1 MMLTDGPW
9 PDRASECLSTF
20 INLSSITDLFI
31 NFDFDSTSTL
41 NDLTSIKDLFTHTT
55 NLNSLII
62 DTRSI
67 NAQDICSLIPDH
79 VKHLQ
84 VSVRKIDDM
93 KLIVEKLDHL
103 LSIAFEIGYET
114 HLSVPDFVIWL
125 AEQRNKSTYT
135 KDTGFLSIW
144 FDKK

>member
-1 MMLTDGPW
+1 MLTDGPW